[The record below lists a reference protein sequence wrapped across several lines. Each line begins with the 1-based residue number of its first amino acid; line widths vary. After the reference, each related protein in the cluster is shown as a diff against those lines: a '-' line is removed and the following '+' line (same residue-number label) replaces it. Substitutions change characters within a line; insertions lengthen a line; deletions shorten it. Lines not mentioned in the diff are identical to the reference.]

1 MMRQQT
7 GEREVVA
14 GSNGDPA
21 SLATIDRGVQDA
33 NSGLTLIL
41 GKQRLHGEHL
51 ERIIELVTPDEKG
64 EAEGPSLE
72 ELLGGLVTRLDN
84 QSAYLKDI
92 MVGLAKITRDMPLD
106 VVQAIADNFGIDPI
120 PIQVVQG

>member
-1 MMRQQT
+1 MRQQQ
-7 GEREVVA
+7 R
-14 GSNGDPA
+14 
-21 SLATIDRGVQDA
+21 DRGGLGEPDEESASPSAIEQGVRDA

-51 ERIIELVTPDEKG
+51 ERIIELVTPEEKEEG
-64 EAEGPSLE
+64 EGPSLE
-72 ELLGGLVTRLDN
+72 ELLGGLITRLDN
-84 QSAYLKDI
+84 QSNYLKDI

-120 PIQVVQG
+120 PVEVVRG

>member
-1 MMRQQT
+1 MRQKV
-7 GEREVVA
+7 GNRDGLALADEA
-14 GSNGDPA
+14 PA
-21 SLATIDRGVQDA
+21 SLSTIQRDLRDA
-33 NSGLTLIL
+33 NSGLVLIL

-51 ERIIELVTPDEKG
+51 ERIIELVTPDEKEEG
-64 EAEGPSLE
+64 EGPSLE

-106 VVQAIADNFGIDPI
+106 VVQAIADNFGIEPI
-120 PIQVVQG
+120 PVEVVRG

>member
-1 MMRQQT
+1 MGQQT
-7 GEREVVA
+7 RDQDVLVGA
-14 GSNGDPA
+14 DGDPA
-21 SLATIDRGVQDA
+21 SLATIERGVRDA

-51 ERIIELVTPDEKG
+51 ERIIELVTPEEKEEG
-64 EAEGPSLE
+64 EGPSLE
-72 ELLGGLVTRLDN
+72 ELLGGLITRLDN

-106 VVQAIADNFGIDPI
+106 VVQAIVDNFGIEPI
-120 PIQVVQG
+120 PVEVVQG

>member
-1 MMRQQT
+1 MRQQIR
-7 GEREVVA
+7 ERDVVA

-21 SLATIDRGVQDA
+21 SLATIERSVQDA
-33 NSGLTLIL
+33 NSGLALIL

-51 ERIIELVTPDEKG
+51 ERIIELVTPDEKEEG
-64 EAEGPSLE
+64 EGPSLE

-92 MVGLAKITRDMPLD
+92 LVGLARITRDMPLD

-120 PIQVVQG
+120 PVQVIQG

>member
-1 MMRQQT
+1 MRQQT
-7 GEREVVA
+7 LDRDGVA
-14 GSNGDPA
+14 GSEGDQAP
-21 SLATIDRGVQDA
+21 LGTIERGIRDA
-33 NSGLTLIL
+33 NGGLALIL

-51 ERIIELVTPDEKG
+51 ERIIELVTPDEK
-64 EAEGPSLE
+64 EDAEEPSLE

-106 VVQAIADNFGIDPI
+106 VVQAIADNFGIEPI
-120 PIQVVQG
+120 PVEVVRG

>member
-1 MMRQQT
+1 MRQQI
-7 GEREVVA
+7 RDRDVVA

-21 SLATIDRGVQDA
+21 SLASVERGVQDA
-33 NSGLTLIL
+33 NSGLALVL

-51 ERIIELVTPDEKG
+51 ERIIELVTPDEKEEG
-64 EAEGPSLE
+64 EGPSLE

-92 MVGLAKITRDMPLD
+92 MVGLARITRDMPLD

-120 PIQVVQG
+120 PVQVIQG